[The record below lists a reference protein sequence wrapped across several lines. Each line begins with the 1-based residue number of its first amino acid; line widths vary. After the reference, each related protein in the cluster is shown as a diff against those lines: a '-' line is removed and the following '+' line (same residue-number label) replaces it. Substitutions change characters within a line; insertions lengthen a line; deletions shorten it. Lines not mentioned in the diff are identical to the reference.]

1 MLPLLHHFSL
11 LSPTM
16 PITNTQRDQIH
27 AATIVMFGIPSGGFA
42 DALESILT
50 VRNGNTAQL
59 IQDLARLPVFQ
70 SLFAGTPDVV
80 ATKLANAYG
89 FASTTGG
96 LGQQIKTF
104 FLDNLNGGLSVP
116 ALIHAANEFF
126 LNTTSPVLADAKS
139 AFLNKIEV
147 ANFYTYG
154 VQGQSQDLATLQQVL
169 AGVNSNAS
177 SVTSAK
183 LLLAQA
189 AANDTPSQSLT
200 AGHDTYFGTAGA
212 DRVDGLAGNDAM
224 DGADGN
230 DFLQGGIGNDV
241 LNGGRGRDVLVG
253 GSGDDKLTAG
263 SYWTNSYD
271 YATNRTI
278 YTYDAHSEVLQGGD
292 GADTLYGGY
301 GSDVLDGGTGADT
314 IYGDD
319 NVYYGSYATAD
330 QLKTMFNDVIL
341 GGDGADRIFGGE
353 GVDWID
359 AGPGNDTADLGSGGG
374 HLEGGD
380 GDDRL
385 FGSRGNDEIW
395 GQSGNDTIYLS
406 DDGSNDTA
414 SGGDGN
420 DTITATSR
428 DSGTLTLSGDA
439 GNDNINVKYGT
450 ASANISLGD
459 GTDTVQLGNGVYTIN
474 MAEAVAARDVLDISS
489 STPTNAV
496 SISTAT
502 GFNVST
508 DVLDIGNFN
517 LWGYSGGSVSE
528 GYSASYS
535 GTKIR
540 TFVQKLSS
548 PDTPFQGPTGASAS
562 SYVNGQTIYNLD
574 FAGKGLF
581 IVTGASAAAAD
592 TATVANFLNPYGNNA
607 TYGVSKVYY
616 FVVDIAGQGAGVY
629 RFKDDTNGDNN
640 LIADELTPLLL
651 LTGVSAASLNDIN
664 FI

>member
-1 MLPLLHHFSL
+1 
-11 LSPTM
+11 M
-16 PITNTQRDQIH
+16 PITNAQRDQLS

-42 DALESILT
+42 DALETILSA
-50 VRNGNTAQL
+50 RGGNTAQL
-59 IQDLARLPVFQ
+59 IQDLASLPVFQ
-70 SLFAGTPDVV
+70 SLFAGSADMV

-104 FLDNLNGGLSVP
+104 FLDNLNAGLSVP

-126 LNTTSPVLADAKS
+126 LTTTSPVLADAKS
-139 AFLNKIEV
+139 TFLNKIEV

-154 VQGQSQDLATLQQVL
+154 MQGQSQDVATLQQVL
-169 AGVNSNAS
+169 AGVNSNTS

-200 AGHDTYFGTAGA
+200 AGNDTYFGTAGA
-212 DRVDGLAGNDAM
+212 DRVDGLAGNDNM

-263 SYWTNSYD
+263 LFESSSYD
-271 YATNRTI
+271 SATSRTV

-301 GSDVLDGGTGADT
+301 GSDVLDGGPGADT
-314 IYGDD
+314 IYGDY
-319 NVYYGSYATAD
+319 NTGAASSAAAD

-341 GGDGADRIFGGE
+341 GGDGADRIYGGE
-353 GVDWID
+353 GKDWID
-359 AGPGNDTADLGSGGG
+359 AGPGNDTAYQGSGGG

-385 FGSRGNDEIW
+385 FGSSGNDEIW
-395 GQSGNDTIYLS
+395 SQSGNDTIYLS
-406 DDGSNDTA
+406 DGGGNDTA

-420 DTITATSR
+420 DAITATYR

-439 GNDNINVKYGT
+439 GNDTINVGYGT
-450 ASANISLGD
+450 ASASISLGD
-459 GTDTVQLGNGVYTIN
+459 GTDTVKLGNGVYTIN
-474 MAEAVAARDVLDISS
+474 MAESVAARDVLDISS
-489 STPTNAV
+489 STPTDAL

-502 GFNVST
+502 GF
-508 DVLDIGNFN
+508 DVALDVIDIDTFN
-517 LWGYSGGSVSE
+517 LWGGTNYAGSG
-528 GYSASYS
+528 YLASS
-535 GTKIR
+535 NGTITR
-540 TFVQKLSS
+540 SFVQKLSS
-548 PDTPFQGPTGASAS
+548 PETPFQGPTGASAS
-562 SYVNGQTIYNLD
+562 SYVNGQIVYNID
-574 FAGKGLF
+574 FPGKGLF

-607 TYGVSKVYY
+607 TYGVSKLYY